1 MFPVFSS
8 LGDGLTYP
16 QKFPDLEMGIN
27 NEERQVLG
35 SFCHDSEWYWLH
47 YYPQCYFI
55 LFLFLFGEG
64 GEWGLAIFA
73 QLRFGLPKIWID

>member
-35 SFCHDSEWYWLH
+35 SFCHDSE
-47 YYPQCYFI
+47 
-55 LFLFLFGEG
+55 
-64 GEWGLAIFA
+64 
-73 QLRFGLPKIWID
+73 